1 MTRTALLV
9 CHNPRGSNWQ
19 LAPLCSTNGR
29 AALIGWRQVPD
40 SVDDGVPIDV
50 AMVMARAFTSVAR
63 VTFLCTSESDGAAAG
78 WMQLDEDFVRAMR
91 RPGLTGFIRQFI
103 DRIPRN
109 AALMSTRRPEIV
121 LRLFDDPAFP
131 WWMQGQVVLL
141 SPAEAGPPELDSE
154 FLISLVDKDDW
165 SNQEK
170 ILSNAGILGIV
181 RPGVDGDVAGLLSLA
196 SSFETVVLSALEDES
211 VRAGFE
217 WDMLDEAMFSERLA
231 GGTPWPR

>member
-1 MTRTALLV
+1 M
-9 CHNPRGSNWQ
+9 
-19 LAPLCSTNGR
+19 
-29 AALIGWRQVPD
+29 
-40 SVDDGVPIDV
+40 PIDV

-63 VTFLCTSESDGAAAG
+63 VTFLCTSESDGVTDG
-78 WMQLDEDFVRAMR
+78 WTQLGEEFVRTMR
-91 RPGLTGFIRQFI
+91 KSGLAGFIRRFI

-109 AALMSTRRPEIV
+109 AALMCTRRPEIV

-141 SPAEAGPPELDSE
+141 STPEAGPPELDSE

-170 ILSNAGILGIV
+170 ILSEAGILGIV

-196 SSFETVVLSALEDES
+196 SSFEPIVLSALEEES
-211 VRAGFE
+211 ARAGFE
-217 WDMLDEAMFSERLA
+217 WDVLDEDMFSVRLA
-231 GGTPWPR
+231 GDAPHLR